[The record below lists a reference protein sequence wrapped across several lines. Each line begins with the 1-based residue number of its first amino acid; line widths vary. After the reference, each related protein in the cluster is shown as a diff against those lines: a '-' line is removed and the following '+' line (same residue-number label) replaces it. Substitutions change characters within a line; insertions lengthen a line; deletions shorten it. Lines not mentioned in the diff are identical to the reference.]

1 MIRYSLILLFFI
13 LLGCS
18 GLKTGDERNYQK
30 GIVYVLPHTVLSLLG
45 NQFSDDEQNVHF
57 VLYAAK
63 DEFTIYKTNHNEED
77 EWIKNTNRY
86 ISVRGKLYP
95 LLFGTDYDFAN
106 TENAAQ
112 FLVDQEAGIYLR
124 TQTAAIF
131 DSVYHVTFTKKGEIL
146 YEGYNGY

>member
-1 MIRYSLILLFFI
+1 MIRYSLLLLIFI
-13 LLGCS
+13 LFGCS
-18 GLKTGDERNYQK
+18 GLKTESKRNYQN
-30 GIVYVLPHTVLSLLG
+30 GIVYVLPDTVLSLLG
-45 NQFSDDEQNVHF
+45 NQFTDDEQNVHF

-63 DEFTIYKTNHNEED
+63 DEFTIYKTSHKEED

-86 ISVRGKLYP
+86 IPIQGKLYP
-95 LLFGTDYDFAN
+95 LLFSTDFDFAN

-112 FLVDQEAGIYLR
+112 FLKNEKAGIYLR
-124 TQTAAIF
+124 TQTASIF